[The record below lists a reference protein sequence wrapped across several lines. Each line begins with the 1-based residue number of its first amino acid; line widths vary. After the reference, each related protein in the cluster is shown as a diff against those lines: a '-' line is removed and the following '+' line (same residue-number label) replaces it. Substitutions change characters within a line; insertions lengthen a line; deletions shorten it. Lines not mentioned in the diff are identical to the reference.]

1 MAMSV
6 SYKERALVILV
17 HLYLI
22 TYVLSFD
29 WITYIIKAFIKCA
42 PFLNSNQ
49 CIEVRFDSFLSG
61 GFTTMVVINPPNWK
75 LANSTSVQWR
85 VEWQVRCSNPGQGK
99 IFFLPFQYKLEI
111 LEIFFK

>member
-1 MAMSV
+1 MSV

-61 GFTTMVVINPPNWK
+61 GFTTMAVLNPPERK
-75 LANSTSVQWR
+75 LAKRTSVQ
-85 VEWQVRCSNPGQGK
+85 C
-99 IFFLPFQYKLEI
+99 I
-111 LEIFFK
+111 LLDYLIIGFKGSAFVSTNLSF